1 MARTWARFVRLAAC
15 LALALPLWAQAMTG
29 VIYQPQLRDMAV
41 PAERWPAIFAAVREQ
56 GIDTL
61 VVQWG
66 HYGEAFSDKASFA
79 WLVLRVQEARA
90 AGLKIVA
97 GLSADP
103 AFFERQDQPN
113 NVLGGY
119 LRRLA
124 DEDRTLAQRWIATLG
139 KDAIDGW
146 YLPIEIDDKRWR
158 DSDAADV
165 LALHL
170 AREVGLLRT
179 LGERPVYVTS
189 FFVGNM
195 APDRY
200 ADLLAR
206 LGATGVR
213 PWVQDGAGVGRLSDE
228 ERALYLDAVARRGAA
243 NGSVFEVF
251 RSTGDSTSFR
261 AVPLPAS
268 ETAAILARRVE
279 GKDNIFFSLRYLPA
293 VGGALP
299 Y

>member
-1 MARTWARFVRLAAC
+1 MACTWVRLLRLAAC

-29 VIYQPQLRDMAV
+29 IIYQPQLRDMEV
-41 PAERWPAIFAAVREQ
+41 PAERWPAIFAAVRAQ

-66 HYGEAFSDKASFA
+66 RYGDAFADKASFA

-90 AGLKIVA
+90 AGLNIVA

-103 AFFERQDQPN
+103 DFFERQQQPG

-119 LRRLA
+119 FRRMA
-124 DEDRTLAQRWIATLG
+124 DDNRTLAQRWIAAIG
-139 KDAIDGW
+139 KDAIAGW

-158 DSDAADV
+158 DDSAADV
-165 LALHL
+165 VALHL
-170 AREVGLLRT
+170 AREVGFLRT

-200 ADLLAR
+200 AGLLAR
-206 LGATGVR
+206 LSATGVNL
-213 PWVQDGAGVGRLSDE
+213 WVQDGAGVGRLRPS
-228 ERALYLDAVARRGAA
+228 ERALYLDAIAHRNAA
-243 NGSVFEVF
+243 SGTVFEIF
-251 RSTGDSTSFR
+251 RSTGDASAFR
-261 AVPLPAS
+261 AEPLPPA
-268 ETAAILARRVE
+268 EAAAILARRTD
-279 GKDNIFFSLRYLPA
+279 GKDSVFFSLRYLPA
-293 VGGALP
+293 IGGALP